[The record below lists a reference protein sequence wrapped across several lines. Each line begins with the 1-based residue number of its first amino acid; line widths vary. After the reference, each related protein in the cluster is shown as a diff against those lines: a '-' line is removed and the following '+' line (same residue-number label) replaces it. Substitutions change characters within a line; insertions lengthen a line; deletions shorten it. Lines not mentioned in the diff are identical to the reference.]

1 MRVLIVED
9 NQDVAQMMALLI
21 EHCGYESRIAPNGP
35 SAVELAQQWNPD
47 AVLLDIGLPDMDGYE
62 VARTLRNSGLTAAKI
77 IALSGF
83 RPDEGRCREAGI
95 DLHLMKPVTLQT
107 LLEILHCEE

>member
-21 EHCGYESRIAPNGP
+21 EHCGYQSKIAASGP
-35 SAVELAQQWNPD
+35 AALETAQTWNPD
-47 AVLLDIGLPDMDGYE
+47 AVLLDIGLPDMDGYD
-62 VARTLRNSGLTAAKI
+62 VARNLRSSGLAEAKI

-83 RPDEGRCREAGI
+83 RPDEARCKECGI
-95 DLHLMKPVTLQT
+95 DRHLMKPVTLQT
-107 LLEILHCEE
+107 LLEILHCE